1 MMSVITAV
9 NLKKNY
15 GKFQALKGLNLDV
28 KKGEVFGFIGPN
40 GAGKT
45 TTIRILLG
53 LLRKSGGQA
62 TLFDADVWK
71 DSSSIHERL
80 AYIPSEVNL
89 WPMLSGGEVID
100 LLAKLRGKLDVKRKS
115 ELIER
120 FQLDPTKK
128 CKTYSKGN
136 RQKVAIISAFISDVD
151 LLILDEPTSGLD
163 PLMELQFQDC
173 VMDAKNA
180 GKTVFLSSHIL
191 SEVEKLCDRISII
204 KAGTIIES
212 NTMAQLRLLTLTQ
225 FTVDTKKPAQ
235 PSDFADIKGLHDVEI
250 KEGKICFRA
259 EKDAIDE
266 ALLRLSK
273 FGVGSLTSNPPTLEE
288 LFMQHYSA

>member
-1 MMSVITAV
+1 MSVIEV
-9 NLKKNY
+9 RDLKKDY
-15 GKFQALKGLNLDV
+15 GAVRALNGLDLDV
-28 KKGEVFGFIGPN
+28 REGEVHGFIGPN

-62 TLFDADVWK
+62 TLFGGDVWN
-71 DSSSIHERL
+71 DASSLHKRL

-89 WPMLSGGEVID
+89 WPTLTGGEVID
-100 LLAKLRGKLDVKRKS
+100 FLARLRGNLDTKRKS
-115 ELIER
+115 ELLER

-136 RQKVAIISAFISDVD
+136 RQKVAIISAFISDVE

-173 VMDAKNA
+173 IMEAKKE

-204 KAGTIIES
+204 KAGKIVES
-212 NTMAQLRLLTLTQ
+212 NTMAELRHLTRTH
-225 FTVDTKKPAQ
+225 FTVETKKPIQA
-235 PSDFADIKGLHDVEI
+235 SDLANIQGLYDIEVKD
-250 KEGKICFRA
+250 GKISFSTDA
-259 EKDAIDE
+259 DAIDG
-266 ALLRLSK
+266 ALQSLSN
-273 FGVGSLTSNPPTLEE
+273 FGVRSLTSNPPTLEE
-288 LFMQHYSA
+288 LFIRHYSA

>member
-1 MMSVITAV
+1 MSVIEV
-9 NLKKNY
+9 RDLKKNY
-15 GKFQALKGLNLDV
+15 GTVCALNRVDLSV
-28 KKGEVFGFIGPN
+28 HKGEVCGFIGPN

-53 LLRKSGGQA
+53 LLRRSGGQA
-62 TLFDADVWK
+62 TILGSDVWK
-71 DSSSIHERL
+71 DASSLHKRL

-89 WPMLSGGEVID
+89 WPTLTGGEVID
-100 LLAKLRGKLDVKRKS
+100 LLARLRGRLDTKRKS
-115 ELIER
+115 ELLER

-136 RQKVAIISAFISDVD
+136 RQKVAIISAFISDVE

-173 VMDAKNA
+173 IMAVKKE

-204 KAGTIIES
+204 KAGKIVES
-212 NTMAQLRLLTLTQ
+212 NSMAKLRHLTRTR
-225 FTVDTKKPAQ
+225 FTVETKKPIQANDLANTQ
-235 PSDFADIKGLHDVEI
+235 GVYDVEI
-250 KEGKICFRA
+250 KDGKISFSTDP
-259 EKDAIDE
+259 DAIDG
-266 ALLRLSK
+266 ALHCLSN
-273 FGVGSLTSNPPTLEE
+273 FGVRSLTSNPPTLEE